1 MKRCWLVLAMIVA
14 AAGCS
19 RSPESKGGD
28 VLSNQESPVVY
39 ATTECTVKNPNGTE
53 GTDYCNVKTC
63 KKDAESDCTDFAA
76 ACLDTGNHYGGTS
89 DAGTCTRV
97 L

>member
-1 MKRCWLVLAMIVA
+1 MKRLTLVLAVIIV

-19 RSPESKGGD
+19 RSSGPKGGD
-28 VLSNQESPVVY
+28 VLSGQNSTVVY

-53 GTDYCNVKTC
+53 GVDFCNVKTC
-63 KKDAESDCTDFAA
+63 KKDAESNCKAFAD
-76 ACLDTGNHYGGTS
+76 ACLDTGHHYSGTS
-89 DAGTCTRV
+89 DGGTCTRV